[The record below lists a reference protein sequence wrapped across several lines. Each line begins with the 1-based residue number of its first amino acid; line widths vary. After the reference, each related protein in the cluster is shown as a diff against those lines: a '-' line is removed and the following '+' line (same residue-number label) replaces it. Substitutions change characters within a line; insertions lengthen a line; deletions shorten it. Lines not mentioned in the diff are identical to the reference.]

1 MDGPGGG
8 GRATKD
14 MVLRLDPA
22 LAERLRL
29 VAEVERRSVS
39 DVAREAVAAL
49 VEQRRSDRRFQALL
63 EENLARH
70 SEALRLL
77 RDGTDT
83 PRDAAAGGAV

>member
-1 MDGPGGG
+1 MDGSGSG
-8 GRATKD
+8 GRTTKD

-22 LAERLRL
+22 LADRLRL

-49 VEQRRSDRRFQALL
+49 VEQRRSDRGFQAML

-70 SEALRLL
+70 GEALRLL
-77 RDGTDT
+77 RDGTDISG
-83 PRDAAAGGAV
+83 DASAGGTS

>member
-1 MDGPGGG
+1 
-8 GRATKD
+8 

-29 VAEVERRSVS
+29 VAEVEGRSIS

-49 VEQRRSDRRFQALL
+49 VEHRRSDKRFQALL

-70 SEALRLL
+70 GEALRLL
-77 RDGTDT
+77 RDDTLTPHGT
-83 PRDAAAGGAV
+83 AAGGSA

>member
-8 GRATKD
+8 GKATKD

-22 LAERLRL
+22 LAKRLRL
-29 VAEVERRSVS
+29 VVGVERRSVS

-49 VEQRRSDRRFQALL
+49 VEQRRCDRRFQALL
-63 EENLARH
+63 AENLARH

-77 RDGTDT
+77 RDGADT
-83 PRDAAAGGAV
+83 SRGAATGGSA

>member
-22 LAERLRL
+22 LAEKLRL

-63 EENLARH
+63 EQNIARH

-77 RDGTDT
+77 RDSSDT
-83 PRDAAAGGAV
+83 PRDAAPGGAA

>member
-1 MDGPGGG
+1 M
-8 GRATKD
+8 ATKN

-29 VAEVERRSVS
+29 VAEVEGRSVS

-49 VEQRRSDRRFQALL
+49 VEHRRTDKRFQALV
-63 EENLARH
+63 EEILARH

-77 RDGTDT
+77 RDDT
-83 PRDAAAGGAV
+83 VPPHRAAGGSG

>member
-1 MDGPGGG
+1 
-8 GRATKD
+8 

-22 LAERLRL
+22 LADRLRL
-29 VAEVERRSVS
+29 VAEVEGRSVS

-70 SEALRLL
+70 SEALQLL
-77 RDGTDT
+77 RDGPEP
-83 PRDAAAGGAV
+83 PRDTAAGGAA

>member
-1 MDGPGGG
+1 MVRASGDGK
-8 GRATKD
+8 ATKD

-29 VAEVERRSVS
+29 VAEVEGRSVS

-49 VEQRRSDRRFQALL
+49 VVQRRSDRRFQALL

-77 RDGTDT
+77 RD
-83 PRDAAAGGAV
+83 DAGSAGDEAAGGSA

>member
-1 MDGPGGG
+1 LDGLGGG

-29 VAEVERRSVS
+29 VPEVERRSVS

-49 VEQRRSDRRFQALL
+49 VEQRRSDRHFQAQLD
-63 EENLARH
+63 ENLARH

-83 PRDAAAGGAV
+83 PRDRAAGGAA

>member
-1 MDGPGGG
+1 MDGPGSGG
-8 GRATKD
+8 KATKD

-29 VAEVERRSVS
+29 VAEVESRSVS

-63 EENLARH
+63 AENLARH

-77 RDGTDT
+77 RDDTDA
-83 PRDAAAGGAV
+83 PGGAATGGSA

>member
-1 MDGPGGG
+1 MERPGG

-63 EENLARH
+63 EDNLTRH

-83 PRDAAAGGAV
+83 PRDAVAGGAA

>member
-1 MDGPGGG
+1 MDRSGSG

-49 VEQRRSDRRFQALL
+49 VERRRSDRRFQALL

-77 RDGTDT
+77 RDGPDT
-83 PRDAAAGGAV
+83 PRAGAGGA

>member
-1 MDGPGGG
+1 MGGPGSGG
-8 GRATKD
+8 KATKD

-63 EENLARH
+63 AENLARH

-83 PRDAAAGGAV
+83 PAGGAA

>member
-1 MDGPGGG
+1 MDRSGSG

-29 VAEVERRSVS
+29 VAEVEGRSVS

-49 VEQRRSDRRFQALL
+49 VERRRSDRRFQALL

-83 PRDAAAGGAV
+83 PRAEAGGA